1 MGRNMRPSSVAR
13 PAGTHRETTE
23 CRRDLPPGMLSSG
36 LPAASAPPHH
46 ISTLLVSSSSWEP
59 GLAIAPR
66 GLQLGRRGDNKPTL
80 LSAMKFGTAVR
91 SNRSDRGASSACTH
105 HDPPMT
111 SRRRWRPG
119 EAGTSTAFSC
129 GVCTCTRE
137 RGESASAGPGA
148 VCCTT
153 GLADPL
159 LSLRNRE
166 RAPGLTSSMET
177 LRALFMGLSAMTAS
191 ASTKVPVSMVLGERP
206 TRYSLPAP
214 RHKHAALA
222 CEP

>member
-1 MGRNMRPSSVAR
+1 MRPSSVAR
-13 PAGTHRETTE
+13 PAGTQWETAE
-23 CRRDLPPGMLSSG
+23 CRGDLPPRMLRSG
-36 LPAASAPPHH
+36 LPAPSAPPHH
-46 ISTLLVSSSSWEP
+46 ISTLLASSSSWEP
-59 GLAIAPR
+59 GLTIAPL
-66 GLQLGRRGDNKPTL
+66 GLQLGRCGDNTPTPV
-80 LSAMKFGTAVR
+80 SAMKFGTALR

-105 HDPPMT
+105 HDPPMP

-129 GVCTCTRE
+129 GACTCTRE

-191 ASTKVPVSMVLGERP
+191 ASTKVPVRMVLGELP

-214 RHKHAALA
+214 RHKHAVLV